1 MFVLLYTSVRYFQI
15 NQSTVLFEML
25 PLKMSIGNVIVILS
39 YTQLQKCDYKDQM
52 YNTRK
57 KKLRSKLNKNKTEH
71 HIYLTSYHNRE

>member
-57 KKLRSKLNKNKTEH
+57 KKLRSKLKTKTKTNIE
-71 HIYLTSYHNRE
+71 N

>member
-1 MFVLLYTSVRYFQI
+1 
-15 NQSTVLFEML
+15 ML

-57 KKLRSKLNKNKTEH
+57 KKLRSKLKTKTKTKH
-71 HIYLTSYHNRE
+71 HLFDIIS